1 MENICQLVDYY
12 LYCNLGY
19 VLDREKALD
28 RCMSLPFQKD
38 TVVLREFIKNAT
50 DNQYISL
57 IGNAYS
63 KSFHQLE
70 VSLIQASNFSI
81 QPLSQSD
88 LNKLVNINF
97 QGQISNIALHKMIT
111 NLKIRLE
118 GTKKSKAEL
127 DAEREEKEM
136 RAESVLKEYKVPQF
150 QKRLNRND
158 LQNFVDVYDFLNYR
172 NHIKIK
178 DLEFPAT
185 QFSKESSF
193 NEIRTRLDYLR
204 AQINGKSDNTTF
216 KIYDNLLIELDK
228 YFINS
233 KSKEKYDNA
242 ISFDGIRK
250 IIKKD
255 CLENEALKIIFNW
268 SNFSN
273 NKEEVE
279 CFVSSLFMIQTG
291 KELEVSKLEKID
303 YFHCICGRMI
313 PDDQRKCCPICRSRN
328 KKFNSV
334 ELDEYL
340 LDVFLKLGMFETAR
354 ISDINRQK
362 VQNAKNNT
370 FESFYESFSRKYY
383 YDALVKLETISNK
396 YEMFENIVRQE
407 ELTAKQAVRKTEELV
422 KILTQNI
429 SSRDNIQETLLEI
442 YRTTADYPRIEQLCQ
457 ECIGTSF
464 SQFIKSVELLKFNM
478 DNLSVVLTDRFGMGY
493 DLRLKLDTEILSEIS
508 RIQNFQVIL
517 VEGNVSSPEDGKR
530 LRPFYLDSSQ
540 ELFKKKI
547 RLLSS
552 EIQSKEYTLFFS
564 NGESYSS
571 PKYFEV
577 T

>member
-1 MENICQLVDYY
+1 
-12 LYCNLGY
+12 
-19 VLDREKALD
+19 
-28 RCMSLPFQKD
+28 
-38 TVVLREFIKNAT
+38 
-50 DNQYISL
+50 
-57 IGNAYS
+57 
-63 KSFHQLE
+63 
-70 VSLIQASNFSI
+70 
-81 QPLSQSD
+81 
-88 LNKLVNINF
+88 
-97 QGQISNIALHKMIT
+97 
-111 NLKIRLE
+111 
-118 GTKKSKAEL
+118 
-127 DAEREEKEM
+127 
-136 RAESVLKEYKVPQF
+136 
-150 QKRLNRND
+150 
-158 LQNFVDVYDFLNYR
+158 
-172 NHIKIK
+172 
-178 DLEFPAT
+178 
-185 QFSKESSF
+185 
-193 NEIRTRLDYLR
+193 
-204 AQINGKSDNTTF
+204 
-216 KIYDNLLIELDK
+216 
-228 YFINS
+228 
-233 KSKEKYDNA
+233 
-242 ISFDGIRK
+242 
-250 IIKKD
+250 IKKD

-517 VEGNVSSPEDGKR
+517 VEGNVSRPEDGKR